1 MSIREELAEAANTV
15 AGVNVHPYYVQGGKA
30 FSGNVALERVDY
42 PNPFGGIG
50 TWSVIVLLAVD
61 VRTAQEQADELIPPL
76 VEALSAVMGVDS
88 VSFGTT
94 SQDNRS
100 GQPCLLVTGHR
111 AME

>member
-1 MSIREELAEAANTV
+1 MSIREELAAAANTV

-30 FSGNVALERVDY
+30 LSGNVTLERVDY

-50 TWSVIVLLAVD
+50 TWSVIVVLAQD
-61 VRTAQEQADELIPPL
+61 IPTAQAQAEDLIPL
-76 VEALSAVMGVDS
+76 LWDALSPVLGVDS
-88 VSFGTT
+88 VTFGTT
-94 SQDNRS
+94 SRDNQS